1 MSKGLKF
8 LKTVV
13 VYFSGN
19 ILTKIISFLL
29 IPLYTSRIEPSE
41 YGHYDLIVSIITMIV
56 PIAFF
61 QIWDGMFRFIYD
73 YKEKKDKYAIISNG
87 FVVAFIG
94 LIFYTIIFII
104 LTMNYEIQYPV
115 LAFLYGV
122 SIALQY
128 IYGTITRTFERN
140 VLYMASGIANSLF
153 NIISNI
159 ILIAIFNMGINA
171 LYISAVLGTLIQFI
185 LIEIRLNPIKNFKIE
200 NISKKLI
207 VRMLKFSMP
216 IAITTVSYWLLSGF
230 TKVVVTNILGS
241 DENGRLAIVNKF
253 SNTLNIVVTVF
264 QMAWHELSF
273 SLANDRNKKIYYENG
288 INLFSIFL
296 FLGLGILIPVTKV
309 IFPYM
314 VDEKYASAIIII
326 PITYIY
332 TSFNAL
338 SSFMSTQLLA
348 EKNSKDTFYST
359 LAAAILNVIL
369 SISLTK
375 RYGIVGANIAL
386 LISFIVNFIIIKI
399 LLKNKYNINISK
411 NNNFLIIF
419 ITFVTTLIFYKGNNV
434 IKILYAIIVL
444 VISLILFYKL
454 MGQNIIIKYKEFK
467 KVKGLKTK

>member
-434 IKILYAIIVL
+434 INILYAIIVL